1 MAPKAQPTPSSPPAL
16 DFSRLVSHTE
26 MAEGSG
32 SFGPTSF
39 RGTIIDAGY
48 CPHRF
53 MSDPPKPDQNPAYF
67 MILWARFRVHEVLDT
82 ESGWDPDDHGNVFE
96 HTGWK
101 LGGKSLQYLFATND
115 AQTPAGISGGFEEQA
130 LMAAGR
136 TDRGEMVTF
145 TDPIEETRGRWIM
158 GIPGVPE
165 NKAKLEPK
173 SGYAVFLRE
182 SVPAVEAVDPS
193 LVVSWEN
200 KKGETEKNLNVNMP
214 GEDGYPLGARFFIGL
229 SGVWDTK
236 SIQLDIKGEKATQKV
251 LYLTSFDGRVDVG
264 EEGEMQPTQQA
275 PAPTASAGSAK
286 KAAPTDRQSQ
296 YVTPMRT
303 AAKKAAASAPTAATS
318 EPNTDTESGEDEP
331 QDMQSK
337 INRLILQTL
346 PVSGHVSEIDLAKQ
360 VGPQLTKVFQA
371 GELPKAVEVYKATV
385 KAAPDKTAAQSM
397 SDMGMA
403 PLFTYDAGSQRVER
417 WQAQ

>member
-1 MAPKAQPTPSSPPAL
+1 MAKSAPTSPTSPTSPPQAL

-39 RGTIIDAGY
+39 RGTIIEAGY

-67 MILWARFRVHEVLDT
+67 AILWAKFRVDEVLDS
-82 ESGWDPDDHGNVFE
+82 ESGWDPDDHDNVFE

-115 AQTPAGISGGFEEQA
+115 AETPAGISGGFEELA

-145 TDPIEETRGRWIM
+145 TDPIEATRGRWIM
-158 GIPGVPE
+158 AIPGVPE
-165 NKAKLEPK
+165 NKTKLEPK
-173 SGYAVFLRE
+173 SGYAIFLRE

-193 LVVSWEN
+193 LVVSWQN
-200 KKGETEKNLNVNMP
+200 KKGETEKNLNVNML
-214 GEDGYPLGARFFIGL
+214 GEDGYPLGARFFVGL

-236 SIQLDIKGEKATQKV
+236 TLQLDIKGGKVTQKV

-264 EEGEMQPTQQA
+264 EEGEMQTPAQA
-275 PAPTASAGSAK
+275 PSTTTTTATTTK
-286 KAAPTDRQSQ
+286 KTG
-296 YVTPMRT
+296 T
-303 AAKKAAASAPTAATS
+303 ATTATTKNAAAQTPAQTAATS
-318 EPNTDTESGEDEP
+318 TTTETGDASGEDEP

-337 INRLILQTL
+337 ITRLILSTL

-360 VGPQLTKVFQA
+360 VGPQLTKVFLP

-385 KAAPDKTAAQSM
+385 KAAPDKAGAQSM

-403 PLFTYDAGSQRVER
+403 PMFTYDATSQRVER